1 MEALVMAGLL
11 ADGKVE
17 SNGADDIH
25 VVLLPTIHL
34 AQLISLNGG
43 LDLGIDL
50 LSTADAGG
58 IDGRIAQSLQHHSGI
73 FKDLHL
79 LIKIGEGIDEKSF
92 RG

>member
-1 MEALVMAGLL
+1 MAGLL

-34 AQLISLNGG
+34 AQLIGLNGG
-43 LDLGIDL
+43 LDLGVDL
-50 LSTADAGG
+50 LSTADAGSV
-58 IDGRIAQSLQHHSGI
+58 DGLIAQCLQHHSGI